1 LDIQY
6 IRTITAS
13 DMITWLL
20 AFVGGFIAY
29 LVIDHL
35 QTTMERHNVITDIE
49 NKINELFCNKIAKAK
64 KNGVLESVMV
74 RTVLHDFSDWSFQKD
89 MELEVVD
96 GQRFINIRKDEK
108 YVEFISTQALHES
121 LILFR
126 RIEKLY
132 KSKIIKSIDLSDLW
146 REIIPYGSSRRLQF
160 FEQYYSQRD
169 IESITYVIMETV
181 LACNKH
187 KNDTAVDYFK
197 EHYSR
202 QKEEVEGFY
211 FKNTRIRL
219 IDRYSLSKLKRIV
232 K

>member
-1 LDIQY
+1 
-6 IRTITAS
+6 
-13 DMITWLL
+13 MITWLL

-49 NKINELFCNKIAKAK
+49 NKINDLFSNKIAKSK
-64 KNGVLESVMV
+64 KDGVLESVMI
-74 RTVLHDFSDWSFQKD
+74 RTILHDFTDWEYQKD
-89 MELEVVD
+89 MELEVID
-96 GQRFINIRKDEK
+96 GQRFISVRQDDK

-146 REIIPYGSSRRLQF
+146 RELIPFGSSRRLQF

-187 KNDTAVDYFK
+187 KNDTAVNYFI
-197 EHYSR
+197 EHYNKQR
-202 QKEEVEGFY
+202 DEVKSFY
-211 FKNTRIRL
+211 FNNTRIRF
-219 IDRYSLSKLKRIV
+219 IDRYSLYKFKRLV